1 MSAPSCP
8 FCAGVPAVL
17 ANEHAWAC
25 FDKNP
30 VTRGHL
36 LLVTKRHVP
45 HWFLATAEER
55 GALIDLVNS
64 GRELL
69 EREFQPDGFN
79 VGVNVGPA
87 AGQTIPHL
95 HVHLIP
101 RYLGDSPDPR
111 GGVRGVIPARQWYP
125 PEGEST

>member
-1 MSAPSCP
+1 MSIPPCP
-8 FCAGVPAVL
+8 FCTGVAAVL
-17 ANEHAWAC
+17 DNGLAWAC

-36 LLVTKRHVP
+36 LLVTRRHVP
-45 HWFLATAEER
+45 DWFLATAEER
-55 GALIDLVNS
+55 GALMDLVDD
-64 GRELL
+64 GHEML
-69 EREFQPDGFN
+69 EREFQPDGYN
-79 VGVNVGPA
+79 VGLNVGAA

-101 RYLGDSPDPR
+101 RYVGDCPDPR

-125 PEGEST
+125 PEGEPA